1 MVVNELLPATLDS
14 DHILFN
20 HPWSGQLDTFLVGG
34 NESETNDA
42 SSSTDSNPS
51 MLLLTGPNYSEGC
64 AWHLLGMLRNGC

>member
-20 HPWSGQLDTFLVGG
+20 HPWSGQLVD
-34 NESETNDA
+34 ESETNDA

-51 MLLLTGPNYSEGC
+51 MLLLTGPNYSGKSVYI
-64 AWHLLGMLRNGC
+64 NS